1 MVLLVLLSLVVFNAC
16 NKSEDTSGTANLKIM
31 LTDDPATY
39 DEVWVDI
46 RSIEIHSDIGG
57 WEAYDLLHPGV
68 YNLLDFSNGLDTLI
82 ADLVLPAGRAS
93 QMRLILGDD
102 NTVVVDGTPYDLATP
117 SAQQSGLKFNIH
129 QDLAPNGS
137 YRIWIDFD
145 AGRSVVNTGSGT
157 YILKPVIRAYTEETN
172 GRIMG
177 TVTPVWSNTVVYAIQ
192 GTDTA
197 IAIPDDLGFFM
208 ISGLPEGT
216 YTVWFD
222 GSAASGFNDVT
233 VSEVSVIFGH
243 TTDMG
248 SVVIP
253 EL

>member
-1 MVLLVLLSLVVFNAC
+1 MLALLFSVAFNAC
-16 NKSEDTSGTANLKIM
+16 TKSGDTSGTANLKIM
-31 LTDDPATY
+31 LTDDPAAY

-46 RSIEIHSDIGG
+46 RSIEIHSDIDG
-57 WEAYDLLHPGV
+57 WVGYDLLHPGV

-82 ADLVLPAGRAS
+82 ADLVLPAGRIS
-93 QMRLILGDD
+93 QMRLILGDN
-102 NTVVVDGTPYDLATP
+102 NTVVIDGTPYDLATP

-129 QDLAPNGS
+129 QDLVPNGS

-145 AGRSVVNTGSGT
+145 AGRSIVHTGSDT

-177 TVTPVWSNTVVYAIQ
+177 TVSPVWSNAVVYAIL

-197 IAIPDDLGFFM
+197 IAIPDDLGYFM

-222 GSAASGFNDVT
+222 GSATSGFNDVM
-233 VSEVSVIFGH
+233 VSEVSVVFGH

-248 SVVIP
+248 SIVIP